1 MNKFNKYIKYNST
14 LYNIVLSD
22 LKLKKFHDR
31 FNSQES
37 YWSCHIDRNQN
48 LYLFQ
53 KGDFISYWY
62 NGSDILSAM
71 ESNIITNLNNMK
83 KFLES

>member
-1 MNKFNKYIKYNST
+1 MNKFNKDIKYNST

-37 YWSCHIDRNQN
+37 DWTCHIDINQN
-48 LYLFQ
+48 LYLFE
-53 KGDFISYWY
+53 KGYFISYWY

>member
-1 MNKFNKYIKYNST
+1 MSKFNKNIKYNSN

-37 YWSCHIDRNQN
+37 DWTCHIDRHHN
-48 LYLFQ
+48 LYQFV

-62 NGSDILSAM
+62 NGSDILSVM

-83 KFLES
+83 KFLE